1 MPKNRVAKRKY
12 RKKTRRRKKSI
23 KKKMRL
29 SRKKTLKRRRKKMK
43 VMKGGSMAGAF
54 FQFLADVYSEDKQK
68 KTEENSEEKK
78 IKADEQKLRKQKIK
92 NEMNQLRKE
101 FEDKKEKK
109 EDSEI
114 SALIDDSEEASQYVN
129 VNREYDSDETSRG
142 QQLSENRTEN
152 VVLEIS
158 EKEQSIQGGKKKK
171 RKRKGKKRKRTFKK
185 RKGGFTFL
193 NFFKKGCD
201 KHMISDREAHK
212 KQCKRD
218 KNCSFEA
225 RGSAGTFCYDKSK
238 SKKAK
243 TQKKKK

>member
-1 MPKNRVAKRKY
+1 
-12 RKKTRRRKKSI
+12 
-23 KKKMRL
+23 
-29 SRKKTLKRRRKKMK
+29 
-43 VMKGGSMAGAF
+43 MKGGSMAGAF

-129 VNREYDSDETSRG
+129 VNREDDSDETSRG
-142 QQLSENRTEN
+142 QQLSENRTAN

-171 RKRKGKKRKRTFKK
+171 RKKRKKRKRTLKTKK
-185 RKGGFTFL
+185 
-193 NFFKKGCD
+193 
-201 KHMISDREAHK
+201 
-212 KQCKRD
+212 
-218 KNCSFEA
+218 
-225 RGSAGTFCYDKSK
+225 
-238 SKKAK
+238 
-243 TQKKKK
+243 